1 MDKIYQKMYLK
12 EKSLAKSILGG
23 FIHKVILKSCYLES
37 NLFFAKRAGFTL
49 IELLVVVLIIGIL
62 AAVAL
67 PQYYKAKAEADF
79 VQIRLI
85 MKEIHRARQLYLMA
99 GGSDVDQDLHH
110 YPDLQLPA
118 GASLGC
124 VLGTNDDGSCVN
136 GDSKLTFGKFSL
148 ATGTAHAR
156 ISYKKGPYS
165 VLYLMPVHRAGEQG
179 LEHPGQIKCY
189 AIDSTDKKSKSL
201 CQLLSGKEVTTC
213 SYVSGDCWL
222 ID

>member
-1 MDKIYQKMYLK
+1 MGKIYQKMYLRN
-12 EKSLAKSILGG
+12 KSRSKGVLGG
-23 FIHKVILKSCYLES
+23 FIHQAISGR
-37 NLFFAKRAGFTL
+37 FFSKLYPSAFKREGFTL

-62 AAVAL
+62 AAVAV
-67 PQYYKAKAEADF
+67 PQYYKAKAKADF

-99 GGSDVDQDLHH
+99 GGSSSDQDLHH

-118 GASLGC
+118 GAVLGC
-124 VLGTNDDGSCVN
+124 VLGTNEDGSCVN

-156 ISYKKGPYS
+156 LSYEKGPYS
-165 VLYLMPVHRAGEQG
+165 VFYLMPVHWAGEQG
-179 LEHPGQIKCY
+179 LEHSGQIKCY
-189 AIDSTDKKSKSL
+189 AVDNADEKSKSL
-201 CQLLSGKEVTTC
+201 CKSLSGKEATTC
-213 SYVSGDCWL
+213 SYVKGDCWL

>member
-1 MDKIYQKMYLK
+1 MSKIYQKMYLQN
-12 EKSLAKSILGG
+12 KSRSKGVLGG
-23 FIHKVILKSCYLES
+23 FIHNAILRSFYSES
-37 NLFFAKRAGFTL
+37 HPLPFKRTGFTL

-124 VLGTNDDGSCVN
+124 VLGSNDDGSCVN

-148 ATGTAHAR
+148 ATGTAHAYVH
-156 ISYKKGPYS
+156 YKQGPYY
-165 VLYLMPVHRAGEQG
+165 VTYKMPIHRAGEQG
-179 LEHPGQIKCY
+179 LEHSGQIKCY
-189 AIDSTDKKSKSL
+189 AMDNADEKSKSL
-201 CQLLSGKEVTTC
+201 CQLLSGKEATSC